1 MAEPTFEERN
11 SNLESESAFW
21 EGVVV
26 AKVGVQKS
34 EGEGEAAD
42 FQKFCFGFRFRTFQ
56 FLKGARSRWQFGVR
70 SNLGEEGS
78 DRPDFGC
85 VSVEVAMGPDERK
98 RKCC

>member
-1 MAEPTFEERN
+1 VAEPTFEERN

-42 FQKFCFGFRFRTFQ
+42 FQKF
-56 FLKGARSRWQFGVR
+56 
-70 SNLGEEGS
+70 
-78 DRPDFGC
+78 
-85 VSVEVAMGPDERK
+85 
-98 RKCC
+98 